1 MEPLGLDVVDLE
13 VDVGHEA
20 GLDAGQID
28 ADDLGVGVPLGHV
41 DGPRAGPGAQLQYL
55 PGALLQRGE
64 EHLALADILEQV
76 GVEVSPVLLALVVW
90 QRVATFPER
99 MKPVCF
105 KNPPT
110 FGQREMLLFTFTYL
124 TYVVSRQVGR

>member
-1 MEPLGLDVVDLE
+1 MEPLGLNVVDLE

-105 KNPPT
+105 KTPPHL
-110 FGQREMLLFTFTYL
+110 RSARNVAVYL
-124 TYVVSRQVGR
+124 YLPNLRGK